1 MVTPEAKRQAV
12 KHLRERFGQSQRKL
26 CKLIGLPLSSW
37 YYKAKP
43 DDSQQIRA
51 RLRELAAERR
61 RWGYR
66 QMHEVLRREGML
78 INHKRTERLYREE
91 QLQIKI
97 RRRKKTAAKL
107 RVPLA
112 YPDRINQRWSMD
124 FMSDNLANGR
134 KIRLLNI
141 LDVFTKESLAMVVD
155 TSINSM
161 RVRLVLDFLG
171 WMRGLPEVISVD
183 NGSEFTSKV
192 LDNWA
197 WENKVKLDF
206 SRPGKP
212 VDNAFIESFN
222 RTVRNECLND
232 NWFLSL
238 QHAKEVIE
246 NWQNDYNNVRPHSS
260 LGGLTPTE
268 FATQWQESSLSLVLQ

>member
-12 KHLRERFGQSQRKL
+12 NYLRERFGQSQRKL

-37 YYKAKP
+37 YYNAKP
-43 DDSQQIRA
+43 DDNQQIRA
-51 RLRELAAERR
+51 KLRELAAERR
-61 RWGYR
+61 RWGCR
-66 QMHEVLRREGML
+66 QMHEVLRREGIL

-112 YPDRINQRWSMD
+112 YPDRINQRCSMD
-124 FMSDNLANGR
+124 FMSDNLADGR
-134 KIRLLNI
+134 KFRLLNI

-183 NGSEFTSKV
+183 NGSEFTSKL
-192 LDNWA
+192 LDKWA
-197 WENKVKLDF
+197 WENNVMLDV

-212 VDNAFIESFN
+212 VDNVF
-222 RTVRNECLND
+222 
-232 NWFLSL
+232 
-238 QHAKEVIE
+238 IE
-246 NWQNDYNNVRPHSS
+246 NWQNDYNNVRPHNSP
-260 LGGLTPTE
+260 GGLTPTE
-268 FATQWQESSLSLVLQ
+268 FAAQWQESSLSLVLQ